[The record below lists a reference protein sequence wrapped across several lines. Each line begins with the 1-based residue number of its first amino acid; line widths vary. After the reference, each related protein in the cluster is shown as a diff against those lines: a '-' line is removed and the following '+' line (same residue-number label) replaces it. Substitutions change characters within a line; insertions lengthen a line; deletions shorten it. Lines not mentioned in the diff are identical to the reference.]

1 MKSLNQNSGL
11 GSLDSFPSV
20 VVVDIGRLPRAMGF
34 FCFFA
39 GLRFFRHLF
48 QVVVSV
54 VVNRGGA
61 SDVMLILILV
71 WFFLLHHLIKLAA
84 NFRHPF

>member
-1 MKSLNQNSGL
+1 MKTLNQNSGL

-48 QVVVSV
+48 SVVVSII
-54 VVNRGGA
+54 VNRGGA
-61 SDVMLILILV
+61 SDVMLILV
-71 WFFLLHHLIKLAA
+71 WLFLLHRLIKLAA